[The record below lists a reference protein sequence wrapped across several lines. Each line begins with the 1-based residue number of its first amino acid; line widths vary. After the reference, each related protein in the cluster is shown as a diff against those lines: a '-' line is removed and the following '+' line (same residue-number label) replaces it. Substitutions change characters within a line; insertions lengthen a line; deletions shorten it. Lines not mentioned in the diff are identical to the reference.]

1 MAGRRCENKFGWK
14 RYVLYS
20 IYMPSVNSL
29 CICKCVGR
37 CVTDNSSGIFICNL
51 WHVEADFWKLLVN
64 HTRQSIIR
72 SFSKRQEVTVVKM
85 NDEIA
90 YFLFFFFTQHETG
103 ERKTANLT
111 EEVERHSAHGTLQL
125 KMLEAVKAP
134 LSLAW
139 RSHPSAQSLHMCGSL
154 GEFCAPFFS
163 ALFIFFA
170 FFHFEHASCWALF
183 TSQHG
188 EVHTQGGG
196 RGRGTAGRS
205 PF

>member
-1 MAGRRCENKFGWK
+1 MQPVTRRSRLLEAASKSHSPEYHQVFEQKTGG
-14 RYVLYS
+14 YS
-20 IYMPSVNSL
+20 
-29 CICKCVGR
+29 R
-37 CVTDNSSGIFICNL
+37 F
-51 WHVEADFWKLLVN
+51 
-64 HTRQSIIR
+64 
-72 SFSKRQEVTVVKM
+72 KM

>member
-1 MAGRRCENKFGWK
+1 
-14 RYVLYS
+14 
-20 IYMPSVNSL
+20 MPSVNSL

-51 WHVEADFWKLLVN
+51 WHLKADFWKLVVN
-64 HTRQSIIR
+64 HTCKSIIGSLCR
-72 SFSKRQEVTVVKM
+72 RQEVTVALKWM
-85 NDEIA
+85 MKLHIS
-90 YFLFFFFTQHETG
+90 YFSFSVSMQREW
-103 ERKTANLT
+103 KTVNLT

-125 KMLEAVKAP
+125 KMLGAVKAP

-154 GEFCAPFFS
+154 GELCAPLFS
-163 ALFIFFA
+163 ALFISFA
-170 FFHFEHASCWALF
+170 SFHFEHASCWALF
-183 TSQHG
+183 ASQHG
-188 EVHTQGGG
+188 EVHTQGRV

>member
-1 MAGRRCENKFGWK
+1 MQPVTPQSRLLEAASKSHSQEYHQVFEQKTGG
-14 RYVLYS
+14 YS
-20 IYMPSVNSL
+20 
-29 CICKCVGR
+29 C
-37 CVTDNSSGIFICNL
+37 F
-51 WHVEADFWKLLVN
+51 
-64 HTRQSIIR
+64 
-72 SFSKRQEVTVVKM
+72 KM

-90 YFLFFFFTQHETG
+90 YFLFYFFTQHETG

-111 EEVERHSAHGTLQL
+111 EEVERQSAHGTLQL
-125 KMLEAVKAP
+125 KMLGAVKAP
-134 LSLAW
+134 LSLAR

-154 GEFCAPFFS
+154 GGLCAP
-163 ALFIFFA
+163 LFIFFT

-183 TSQHG
+183 ASQHG